1 MALILMLKEHT
12 DTFEK
17 MVCASPVQD
26 MPKTLNVSID
36 CPDHCRV
43 HELNTNQFSINA
55 SGKMSINATHQ
66 YSNVR
71 KDLRPNGYK
80 VT

>member
-1 MALILMLKEHT
+1 MFLMLKEHT

-17 MVCASPVQD
+17 MVCMSPSQD
-26 MPKTLNVSID
+26 MPTTLNVSID
-36 CPDHCRV
+36 CPDHCRT
-43 HELNTNQFSINA
+43 HELNTNQFSIDE
-55 SGKMSINATHQ
+55 SGKMSINTTHQ

-71 KDLRPNGYK
+71 MNLHRNCHE

>member
-1 MALILMLKEHT
+1 MLKEHS

-17 MVCASPVQD
+17 MVCRSPSQNTQ
-26 MPKTLNVSID
+26 KTLNVSID
-36 CPDHCRV
+36 CPDHCRT
-43 HELNTNQFSINA
+43 HELKTNQFSINA

-71 KDLRPNGYK
+71 KDLRPNSYK

>member
-1 MALILMLKEHT
+1 MLKEHT

-17 MVCASPVQD
+17 MACRSPSQNT
-26 MPKTLNVSID
+26 PKTLNVSID

-43 HELNTNQFSINA
+43 HELSTKQFSIN
-55 SGKMSINATHQ
+55 SRGHMSINSTHQ

-71 KDLRPNGYK
+71 INLNRYGYE

>member
-1 MALILMLKEHT
+1 MLKEHT

-17 MVCASPVQD
+17 TVCRSPSQD
-26 MPKTLNVSID
+26 QPKTLNVSID

-43 HELNTNQFSINA
+43 HELSLKEFSIDA
-55 SGKMSINATHQ
+55 RGFMSINSTHQ
-66 YSNVR
+66 YSSVR
-71 KDLRPNGYK
+71 INLRCNGYE